1 MFKDE
6 EDRLRT
12 AQSKLTSAATTI
24 RKQILND
31 SQVKKE
37 FTKKEI
43 ETLEDAETLLLDF
56 KNKVKHKK
64 EKRIRE
70 KKAADSVEKNVKSIN
85 TSRVKRVVQSI
96 TVNSLFE
103 LSLLVHY
110 YGQELGEEEEVR
122 KWEVEKLKDAAT
134 SPDELMMI
142 VQSARANVCDL
153 LMRLLPNQE
162 HRSGLNTDTDEWDYY
177 WHKPESCSI
186 EFIEELVRRHM
197 REVPI
202 KNPVNIEYV
211 KEAVRLVNLARSVNQ
226 TIKDLSKSTE

>member
-6 EDRLRT
+6 EDRLRS

-43 ETLEDAETLLLDF
+43 EILEAAETLLLDF

-85 TSRVKRVVQSI
+85 TSRVKRVVQSLP
-96 TVNSLFE
+96 VNSLFE

-110 YGQELGEEEEVR
+110 YGQKLGEEAEVR

-162 HRSGLNTDTDEWDYY
+162 HRSGLNIDTDEWDYY

-186 EFIEELVRRHM
+186 EFIEELVRKHM

-211 KEAVRLVNLARSVNQ
+211 KEAVRLVNLVRSVNQ

>member
-6 EDRLRT
+6 EDRLRS

-24 RKQILND
+24 RNQILNN

-43 ETLEDAETLLLDF
+43 EALEAAETLLLDF

-96 TVNSLFE
+96 PVNSLFE

-110 YGQELGEEEEVR
+110 CGQKLGEEEEVR
-122 KWEVEKLKDAAT
+122 KWEVEKLRDAAT
-134 SPDELMMI
+134 SPDDLMMI

-153 LMRLLPNQE
+153 LMRLLPNQD

-186 EFIEELVRRHM
+186 EFIEELVKKHL
-197 REVPI
+197 REVQI
-202 KNPVNIEYV
+202 KNPANIEYV

-226 TIKDLSKSTE
+226 TIKDLSKSTD